1 MTSGNKK
8 GDVGM
13 LSWSRQR
20 RSRVIL
26 VSALLLLVYVVV
38 RAAHTALIPYVLALV
53 LAYLLLPAVKWL
65 ENNMRRFLRLGN
77 AAGWLAILIV
87 YLFTIGLVAWF
98 FSIVVPLVIQ
108 QFQTL
113 WDNRDF
119 LSGRMQDLTIK
130 VWTWYRHSVSEQIQT
145 QVDASL
151 QRIGASVMTTA
162 QDALARTFTVLTTT
176 VGWILSLTIIPFWLF
191 YVLYDRDKLTRA
203 LHGMLPEGYRP
214 DFVNLVQLTDNVL
227 GAYLR
232 GQIVLGVAAGVMVF
246 AGLAYLRVQFALLLA
261 VLAALFQFIPI
272 IGPILG
278 AIPAVIVASIQ
289 SPVLGLWTAIFFLVI
304 QQIEGSILGPRIAGN
319 SVKLNPAIMLIVLVV
334 GNEMAGLWG
343 MLIAV
348 PLTAIIRDVFRYL
361 YMRFQEEPVP
371 PQEAL
376 KRLLE
381 VNLEHPRTASRRL
394 PVYVGTLLQRGLK
407 ALAGASRRAVSMGS
421 PAEEPGA
428 DNPGAQ
434 MAAPQ
439 APMVQIAAAPAAAT
453 PSDKRD

>member
-319 SVKLNPAIMLIVLVV
+319 SVKLNPAMMLIVLVV

-407 ALAGASRRAVSMGS
+407 ALAGASRRAVSMGG
-421 PAEEPGA
+421 PAGEPGA